1 MSDALAPAPDLF
13 ALIREHTP
21 ARVIVGRTGT
31 AYRTATQLALRGDHA
46 AARDAVWATVDPARD
61 LGAELLAVSSRAA
74 TRQEHLLRPDLGRQF
89 DDDSRR
95 RIGACPRNVDLQ
107 VFIGDGLSA
116 SAVRVQVP
124 RLLPLLL
131 DQAQRRGWSLGPV
144 FFVRHAR
151 VGLLNEV
158 GELIDPCVAVLLIG
172 ERPGLATAESLSAY
186 MAYRPRPGDTDAK
199 RNLISNIHDRG
210 LPPAEAAPRI
220 LALAEQMRRAGAS
233 GVAIKEELPA
243 PALPIRRDRAG
254 EDRGQLIADN

>member
-1 MSDALAPAPDLF
+1 
-13 ALIREHTP
+13 
-21 ARVIVGRTGT
+21 
-31 AYRTATQLALRGDHA
+31 
-46 AARDAVWATVDPARD
+46 
-61 LGAELLAVSSRAA
+61 
-74 TRQEHLLRPDLGRQF
+74 
-89 DDDSRR
+89 
-95 RIGACPRNVDLQ
+95 
-107 VFIGDGLSA
+107 
-116 SAVRVQVP
+116 QVP

-131 DQAQRRGWSLGPV
+131 AQAHERGWSVGPA

-158 GELIDPCVAVLLIG
+158 GELIDPGVGVLLIG

-243 PALPIRRDRAG
+243 PALPLGGDSG
-254 EDRGQLIADN
+254 